1 MSEYV
6 GLFEDA
12 IKELGLKKALT
23 ELLYAGKVID
33 KSSVGQVVAHMNR
46 GSITAIFANL
56 KAG

>member
-1 MSEYV
+1 M